1 MLAHSLS
8 KQANSQ
14 RTMPSTDSIPLLS
27 LNNERKHPLPKY
39 GMLWH
44 YVNLSEFTVRQ
55 FSVLSQRS
63 RFHFAATCNTAT
75 AKVRYAILHV
85 IWGAITTMLNSAHF
99 YFHTKNR
106 MPMFIFPSSSSTS
119 SFSSCICGTPNGRME
134 KKRLHA
140 IKMNVS

>member
-85 IWGAITTMLNSAHF
+85 IWGAITTNVKLCTLLFSHQKPNANVHFSLFFF
-99 YFHTKNR
+99 YFFVFVLHLWDTERKNGEKT
-106 MPMFIFPSSSSTS
+106 ST
-119 SFSSCICGTPNGRME
+119 C
-134 KKRLHA
+134 H
-140 IKMNVS
+140 